1 MTAARKPRPLNLSS
15 HTELST
21 LSHCERRWWYKYVQK
36 IKDARSPAMI
46 LGITLGQCC
55 NEFWLGNDW
64 RRMLR
69 TIILCAEAEA
79 SGFVPELADVDLIDL
94 ERVTAEPFADAYWL
108 MQRYDRQYA
117 SMYPK
122 VKVLGQEIDCRAK
135 IPGTTQVHQA
145 IIDELWQIGKR
156 KYMVERKS
164 FGRNDKS
171 DLVDYDPQLTNN
183 FWVAQEHLGIKLD
196 GIIWDGIYT
205 HHWTPT
211 KPTQG
216 QLIEEVLQ
224 KPGCGEW
231 EKRYPTKAAQRDWAR
246 EQVELHPGLDRLD
259 SESFQMLWLDRTPKH
274 IEAAQKEIAG
284 QLRRRAQL
292 RKGVQPMRNIGPF
305 CKNCPAKVQCF
316 EDLAFPQAFDVE
328 P

>member
-21 LSHCERRWWYKYVQK
+21 LSQCERQWWYKYVKK
-36 IKDARSPAMI
+36 IKSEQSPAMVKGI
-46 LGITLGQCC
+46 VLGIAC
-55 NEFWLGNDW
+55 NAFWRSESWPFAVAQWVCEEG
-64 RRMLR
+64 
-69 TIILCAEAEA
+69 
-79 SGFVPELADVDLIDL
+79 ADPNLIEINEITED
-94 ERVTAEPFADAYWL
+94 PFADVVWL
-108 MQRYDRQYA
+108 MHRYERQYA
-117 SMYPK
+117 DMRSK

-145 IIDELWQIGKR
+145 ILDELWQIGRR

-164 FGRNDKS
+164 YGRNDKS

-183 FWVAQEHLGIKLD
+183 FWVAQEFLGIKLD

-216 QLIEEVLQ
+216 QLIAERIAEEEAGNGG
-224 KPGCGEW
+224 PGTSAFAGA
-231 EKRYPTKAAQRDWAR
+231 TKVWQREWAR
-246 EQVELHPGLDRLD
+246 EAIEAHPGIDRPD
-259 SESFQMLWLDRTPKH
+259 GDSFQQIRLDRTPKH
-274 IEAAQKEIAG
+274 IEAAQQEIRG

-292 RKGVQPMRNIGPF
+292 RKGVQPMRNITQW
-305 CKNCPAKVQCF
+305 CKGCPANKECF
-316 EDLAFPQAFDVE
+316 EDLAFPQAFDVVE
-328 P
+328 